1 MFSDYNEILTVTEVM
16 ELLYIG
22 KNTAYRLLNSGEIQG
37 FRIGRT
43 WKIPR
48 DALTKYILSR
58 NRI

>member
-43 WKIPR
+43 WKIPK
-48 DALTKYILSR
+48 DALTEYILSK
-58 NRI
+58 NRR